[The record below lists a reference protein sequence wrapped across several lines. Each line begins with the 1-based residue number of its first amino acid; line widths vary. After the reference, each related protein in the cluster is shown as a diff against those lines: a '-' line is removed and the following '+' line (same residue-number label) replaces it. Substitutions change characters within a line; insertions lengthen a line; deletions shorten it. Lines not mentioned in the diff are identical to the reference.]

1 MPAFPCQTCQQ
12 INVVPLSDYAANEQ
26 TIPPAPLP
34 FVETGTFVNEAVYFK
49 LNCQGAE
56 VPVYTG
62 VLPTWI
68 TIDAANCQLVG
79 APGTFTGGGGVGG
92 FGGVSPVND
101 IAQNALD
108 DFVLNA
114 IIEGELTPPPLAV
127 APNTEYNDPVSI
139 PNGAPEGEEVV
150 FTGVLPP
157 WIIID
162 NENGVITAEPG
173 TFIGN
178 SPENVNLTALE
189 ILTDWFED
197 AIESGE
203 LTYQPIPPPPPVG
216 PNWSTLAWG
225 VPVEGYF
232 NGSGSFV
239 PSSAAGASFN
249 DSVACGEDGGANV
262 ENTATIVC
270 TSVANCRI
278 SGLYVFSADTGGTT
292 VTVAVYRD
300 APLIP
305 GNQLGL
311 FTYTLNLGSESNSFT
326 FDFVAPVA
334 TLFVYVSIGITANGA
349 GSSSASN
356 ITGTVSN
363 VP

>member
-49 LNCQGAE
+49 LNCKAAE

-62 VLPTWI
+62 DLPTWI
-68 TIDAANCQLVG
+68 TIDAENCQLVV
-79 APGTFTGGGGVGG
+79 APGVFTGGGVGG
-92 FGGVSPVND
+92 VEAVND
-101 IAQNALD
+101 IAETALEE
-108 DFVLNA
+108 FVEA
-114 IIEGELTPPPLAV
+114 GVISGELTPPPLAV
-127 APNTEYNDPVSI
+127 PPNTEYNDPVSI

-157 WIIID
+157 WITID
-162 NENGVITAEPG
+162 NENGVITAEPE

-178 SPENVNLTALE
+178 SPENVNLNALE
-189 ILTDWFED
+189 VLTDWLED
-197 AIESGE
+197 VVASGE

-216 PNWSTLAWG
+216 PNWATLAWG
-225 VPVEGYF
+225 VPQETYF

-249 DSVACGEDGGANV
+249 DSVACGEDGGADIN
-262 ENTATIVC
+262 NMATIVC
-270 TSVANCRI
+270 TAVATCRI
-278 SGLYVFSADTGGTT
+278 SGNYVFSAITGGTT
-292 VTVAVYRD
+292 AAVQVWRD
-300 APLIP
+300 AFGGGGTLI
-305 GNQLGL
+305 NQ
-311 FTYTLNLGSESNSFT
+311 FVHTVNFGSESNSFT